1 MWTCGR
7 TARRLQR
14 GHALARECAAAT
26 KKQVRFY
33 VISAHDELPPCLQG
47 RKVTQPHG
55 DGGGKLWVLFACRKN
70 VAMVFRKGS
79 GVTPMAMAV
88 DACAKVATKNRGER
102 SSSRSSA
109 QYATGNFPQGSG
121 VTPMAMAVESY
132 GYFLR
137 RGYVYCHAKNKL
149 YMHLRSIHYEQVL

>member
-1 MWTCGR
+1 MYSYSYDDGSDC
-7 TARRLQR
+7 
-14 GHALARECAAAT
+14 
-26 KKQVRFY
+26 KKQV
-33 VISAHDELPPCLQG
+33 LPAIFSIYSGLQG

-70 VAMVFRKGS
+70 VAMVFLKGS

-88 DACAKVATKNRGER
+88 DACAKVATKNRER

-109 QYATGNFPQGSG
+109 RYATGNFPQGSG

>member
-55 DGGGKLWVLFACRKN
+55 DGGGKLWVLFACQMWQWCFAREAKISPPWRWRWTRVRRLLQKC
-70 VAMVFRKGS
+70 VASEAARVHVPEMWYEDCAREAELPPWRGWRWTRVRRLLQE
-79 GVTPMAMAV
+79 TPHQN
-88 DACAKVATKNRGER
+88 DA
-102 SSSRSSA
+102 
-109 QYATGNFPQGSG
+109 
-121 VTPMAMAVESY
+121 SY
-132 GYFLR
+132 TTTRLIYDIFF
-137 RGYVYCHAKNKL
+137 Y
-149 YMHLRSIHYEQVL
+149 